1 MVMAIYEIN
10 DGFVCR
16 NIAGI
21 YFAID
26 IHDKYFYRNKNI
38 YCLNEIAYA
47 LLSSMIERKQFTVED
62 ITIELEGKLAPNAN
76 ITHEEILLDVCNFVK
91 ELINKRWVHNVR

>member
-1 MVMAIYEIN
+1 MIYKVKE
-10 DGFVCR
+10 GLVCR

-38 YCLNEIAYA
+38 DRLNEIAYT
-47 LLSSMIERKQFTVED
+47 LLSSMIKSGKFTVED
-62 ITIELEGKLAPNAN
+62 ITRDLETKLDPNV
-76 ITHEEILLDVCNFVK
+76 IIKHEEVLLDVNNFVK
-91 ELINKRWVHNVR
+91 ELIDKGWIHNAR